1 MRRTGYILLCLWGI
15 LAFHGPQV
23 WLIIFLFFPGADDGG
38 GELAAAFNAFLF
50 LLWGVIHSLLARDFA
65 RDFIARLVGRDF
77 VKLVFISVA
86 GITQCLLLYLWQP
99 LSGWHW
105 RAEGGLY
112 WILTGLFLAA
122 LAAVFIT
129 SLLLDYMEALGIRAI
144 LRRMR
149 HQAAPALTISLRG
162 PYAYCRHPVYL
173 FTIFFLWL
181 GPEINLTKLEFSL
194 LGTLYVLAGMFLEDR
209 DTARHMGPAYAE
221 YKKHV
226 PILIPRL
233 KPWRPG
239 AKN

>member
-1 MRRTGYILLCLWGI
+1 MRKTGYIILCLWGI

-23 WLIIFLFFPGADDGG
+23 WLMFFLFSPGQGDGDAQ
-38 GELAAAFNAFLF
+38 AAIYNAFLF
-50 LLWGVIHSLLARDFA
+50 LLWGGIHSVLARDFA
-65 RDFIARLVGRDF
+65 RNVIARVVGRDL
-77 VKLVFISVA
+77 VKLVFVSVA

-105 RAEGGLY
+105 RAEGVLY
-112 WILTGLFLAA
+112 GVLAVLFLAA
-122 LAAVFIT
+122 MSAVFIS
-129 SLLLDYMEALGIRAI
+129 SLLLDYMEALGIRAVI
-144 LRRMR
+144 RRMR
-149 HQAAPALTISLRG
+149 HQKAPPVTLSLRG

-181 GPEINLTKLEFSL
+181 GPEMNWTKLEFSV
-194 LGTLYVLAGMFLEDR
+194 LGTLYVIAGMFLEDR
-209 DTARHMGPAYAE
+209 DTARYLGPAYAE

-239 AKN
+239 TEV